1 MQLDI
6 HTMLLMNVI
15 IGSLFT
21 GALAITVRDRYL
33 CPGSKH
39 WFGSMIFI
47 TLGLFF
53 LLIRNVIPMWLS
65 VTSGNGFVALGYV
78 YLWLGFRRYTNTFT
92 PQDYRLTLI
101 APLLSLMLLIMLKI
115 GYVPAIRS
123 QVVSLVLAGLAAM
136 SIKLALTNRKSNET
150 GRVVFAIV
158 LLIVVISFLFRAV
171 TVRLL
176 QGNSGFLETNLSSI
190 FLMLVCCF
198 YLIGIGCSVML
209 ITSQWLQ
216 QKLFFNATC
225 DALTGI
231 YNRYALTDISE
242 TFILTSKLA
251 SKTWCLAMIDIDHFK
266 AVNDNYGHPVGDV
279 VLKLVATKIQQ
290 CVRNKDILARY
301 GGEEFVVILS
311 DCSLDDAKNWAER
324 VRGVIS
330 KSPLTVGKLKI
341 NVTVSIGITETTPA
355 DESLDDMVNK
365 ADSALY
371 NAKNTGRN
379 KVSSYLEVVSLNS
392 ILV

>member
-1 MQLDI
+1 
-6 HTMLLMNVI
+6 MLGQIN
-15 IGSLFT
+15 
-21 GALAITVRDRYL
+21 
-33 CPGSKH
+33 
-39 WFGSMIFI
+39 
-47 TLGLFF
+47 
-53 LLIRNVIPMWLS
+53 
-65 VTSGNGFVALGYV
+65 
-78 YLWLGFRRYTNTFT
+78 
-92 PQDYRLTLI
+92 
-101 APLLSLMLLIMLKI
+101 
-115 GYVPAIRS
+115 
-123 QVVSLVLAGLAAM
+123 
-136 SIKLALTNRKSNET
+136 
-150 GRVVFAIV
+150 
-158 LLIVVISFLFRAV
+158 
-171 TVRLL
+171 
-176 QGNSGFLETNLSSI
+176 
-190 FLMLVCCF
+190 
-198 YLIGIGCSVML
+198 
-209 ITSQWLQ
+209 
-216 QKLFFNATC
+216 
-225 DALTGI
+225 
-231 YNRYALTDISE
+231 
-242 TFILTSKLA
+242 
-251 SKTWCLAMIDIDHFK
+251 FK

-355 DESLDDMVNK
+355 DDSLDDMVNK